1 MTLTLDLGTSFKFSA
16 QSAFDLGHLWVEYE
30 LDWTMGR
37 ESMIWTRIFHINSAM
52 TITLRPKNL
61 IKVTAHPSPKGT
73 LLWVKFGPDWV
84 KGREICSGQVIA
96 DGRTEKQID
105 GQIDHYKS
113 PTEWGPSDGVLHTSL
128 GFSFRIL
135 TQTGFRV
142 SVSTICCQP
151 LLSTT
156 VFGLSVISCF
166 RYNSTS

>member
-1 MTLTLDLGTSFKFSA
+1 MGGVRARLDHGKRIYDLDKDFSHNSALTL
-16 QSAFDLGHLWVEYE
+16 
-30 LDWTMGR
+30 
-37 ESMIWTRIFHINSAM
+37 
-52 TITLRPKNL
+52 TLRPKNL